1 MRLETA
7 CEEAEVSSE
16 RDGERERHLK
26 KELFKIQQQEE
37 RTYSKSSKRERG
49 LIQNPARERERT
61 YSKSSKREKAERARA
76 CARCTGQSSCNKLRS
91 CCVSEALKTVYLP
104 CMCAPRC
111 LRAREGLRR
120 C

>member
-49 LIQNPARERERT
+49 LIQNPAREREDLF
-61 YSKSSKREKAERARA
+61 KIQQERERGLIQNPARERRQRERARVRVVRDSLRA
-76 CARCTGQSSCNKLRS
+76 INCARA
-91 CCVSEALKTVYLP
+91 VFLK
-104 CMCAPRC
+104 R
-111 LRAREGLRR
+111 
-120 C
+120 